1 LNKETLLKNTEAIAS
16 CLNKFFGDAIEVV
29 VHDFSDPNHS
39 IRAIYGNLTG
49 RRIGDPVPERL
60 RRRITDDRDM
70 HNYPAETKDGR
81 PLKASTVFLRD
92 GLGVVIGALSIN
104 YDLTEALLIQNSLER
119 FSRRVSTEESEGVV
133 PIGEVGI
140 GTQVEQVFRETTD
153 LIGRPVP
160 LMNRS
165 QKIQLVHDLERR
177 GIFLIKG
184 AVDEVARLLGVSRY
198 TVYNYRK
205 KVSTV

>member
-1 LNKETLLKNTEAIAS
+1 
-16 CLNKFFGDAIEVV
+16 
-29 VHDFSDPNHS
+29 
-39 IRAIYGNLTG
+39 
-49 RRIGDPVPERL
+49 
-60 RRRITDDRDM
+60 M
-70 HNYPAETKDGR
+70 
-81 PLKASTVFLRD
+81 
-92 GLGVVIGALSIN
+92 
-104 YDLTEALLIQNSLER
+104 ER